1 MLPAHRYYY
10 LHNFQRALAWVAQ
23 RYDDLLDAE
32 ERGFLARF
40 PDLPQAS
47 QALLVRLLARK
58 GGLFRAGK
66 LAYDEIGDIAAAAG
80 PLLALG
86 WLSANPELSVQD
98 LGRLYTKAELA
109 RLAGLPPAL
118 RKDAL
123 LQALAAAG
131 PRPHRDWWPDAA
143 EAVWQVRVDAVCQR
157 LRLMF
162 FGNLRQQ
169 WDELVLADLG
179 IFQYESVDFSRD
191 SRAFRHRADVEDYL
205 RLHGWREQL
214 DEAGPDAALREA
226 VRAADSAN
234 PWLMARRAKLL
245 MRIGQACERLRDW
258 PGAEAAYRVCDYRGA
273 RHRLM
278 RVLEQQGRHEEAY
291 ALALQA
297 AGQPEDEGESQ
308 RLARMLPRLRRQLGL
323 DAPRRPPE
331 PGLVSEYLRLAP
343 PAEARPVEFV
353 VRDYYGSQ
361 DGPVHYVE
369 SGLVNAL
376 FGLLCW
382 DAIFAPLPGAFFHPF
397 QRGPADLDAPDFVAR
412 RAALFQ
418 ACLARLDD
426 GSYRAVIRERYAAK
440 QGLQSPF
447 VYWGMLGPELL
458 EQALDCLPA
467 ADLRRL
473 FERLLADLR
482 AHRSGLPD
490 LIRFWPAQ
498 GRYEFIEVKGP
509 GDRLQDNQIAWLRYC
524 ARHGIAARVCY
535 VSWACD

>member
-1 MLPAHRYYY
+1 
-10 LHNFQRALAWVAQ
+10 
-23 RYDDLLDAE
+23 
-32 ERGFLARF
+32 
-40 PDLPQAS
+40 
-47 QALLVRLLARK
+47 
-58 GGLFRAGK
+58 
-66 LAYDEIGDIAAAAG
+66 
-80 PLLALG
+80 
-86 WLSANPELSVQD
+86 
-98 LGRLYTKAELA
+98 
-109 RLAGLPPAL
+109 
-118 RKDAL
+118 
-123 LQALAAAG
+123 
-131 PRPHRDWWPDAA
+131 
-143 EAVWQVRVDAVCQR
+143 
-157 LRLMF
+157 
-162 FGNLRQQ
+162 
-169 WDELVLADLG
+169 
-179 IFQYESVDFSRD
+179 
-191 SRAFRHRADVEDYL
+191 YL

-426 GSYRAVIRERYAAK
+426 GSYRAVIRERYA
-440 QGLQSPF
+440 
-447 VYWGMLGPELL
+447 
-458 EQALDCLPA
+458 
-467 ADLRRL
+467 
-473 FERLLADLR
+473 
-482 AHRSGLPD
+482 
-490 LIRFWPAQ
+490 
-498 GRYEFIEVKGP
+498 
-509 GDRLQDNQIAWLRYC
+509 
-524 ARHGIAARVCY
+524 
-535 VSWACD
+535 